1 MVNAPEGNKSA
12 GFLTNNMNLEQ
23 ENSLNFSESNIIG
36 AMEENSKDSAINA
49 FGDNLDLNL
58 REERKEDKK
67 NENKEMEEYGSDSAD
82 YRKKNE
88 LEKNNPNLNSI
99 NIKGKKSF
107 LIKL

>member
-1 MVNAPEGNKSA
+1 
-12 GFLTNNMNLEQ
+12 
-23 ENSLNFSESNIIG
+23 
-36 AMEENSKDSAINA
+36 MEENNKDSAINA
-49 FGDNLDLNL
+49 FGDNLDLKL

-67 NENKEMEEYGSDSAD
+67 NENKEMEEYGSDSED